1 MKRQSRQSREIL
13 TRLLVLYEHLDTLR
27 DVPKPRPEQVQM
39 AIDAL
44 YVRIEREK
52 KKLRKLNH

>member
-1 MKRQSRQSREIL
+1 MRERSKQSKVIL
-13 TRLLVLYEHLDTLR
+13 TRLLVLYEHLDRLR
-27 DVPKPRPEQVQM
+27 DVPKPRPEQVQL

-52 KKLRKLNH
+52 KKLRKLRN

>member
-1 MKRQSRQSREIL
+1 MKKQSRQSREIL

-27 DVPKPRPEQVQM
+27 GVPKPRPEQVQM

-44 YVRIEREK
+44 HVRIESEK
-52 KKLRKLNH
+52 KKLRKLRY

>member
-1 MKRQSRQSREIL
+1 MKRQSRQSKEIL

-52 KKLRKLNH
+52 KKLRKLRY